1 VLDEYA
7 ADDIFVDRDREGARH
22 VLGNLAAA
30 EARVA
35 ALHLDNRS
43 NELF

>member
-7 ADDIFVDRDREGARH
+7 AEDIFVDRDREGARQ
-22 VLGNLAAA
+22 VLGNFPAA
-30 EARVA
+30 EAWIA
-35 ALHLDNRS
+35 ALHLDNRV